1 MPTALRFRFLAVTA
15 ILLGACAA
23 PSPSGATESAAG
35 GAAAREAPADPEDS
49 IPPPVSVRDP
59 GADANPV
66 VASYTGR
73 AIRASEL
80 AAYFFDVYREQ
91 AFAALS
97 KLIGTEIVNREARR
111 VGLAVAPGALD
122 AWRAEILTS
131 LEREAAL
138 TYGIGTSAERYV
150 ELRFRQSLGDYLDQR
165 LEQERQRFLFSRII
179 RYHALQSDQVG
190 VDLIVVRSEARAREI
205 AEKLDQ
211 GADFGRLA
219 QTWSIHESSKNG
231 GRLPILPREALHVAV
246 ASRAFEMPLGARSGV
261 LLVDDGAGGR
271 QFEIIRVRE
280 RVDGRDLP
288 YSEVR
293 AEIEA
298 GLEKQPVDVTE
309 WTAWYLRLEKL
320 YNVSLATNL

>member
-1 MPTALRFRFLAVTA
+1 MSSANSLVFCAALA
-15 ILLGACAA
+15 ILLGACATPPPAGA
-23 PSPSGATESAAG
+23 PESAAA
-35 GAAAREAPADPEDS
+35 GAEAREPPASLGDS
-49 IPPPVSVRDP
+49 AAPPVSVTDP

-80 AAYFFDVYREQ
+80 AAYFFEVYREQ

-97 KLIGTEIVNREARR
+97 KLIGTEIVDREARR
-111 VGLAVAPGALD
+111 VGLVLPSD
-122 AWRAEILTS
+122 KPDEWRAEILTR

-150 ELRFRQSLGDYLDQR
+150 ELRYRQSLGAHLDQR

-190 VDLIVVRSEARAREI
+190 VDIIVVRSEARAREI

-246 ASRAFEMPLGARSGV
+246 ATRAFELPLGGRSGV

-271 QFEIIRVRE
+271 QYEIIRVRE
-280 RVDGRDLP
+280 RVSGRDLP
-288 YSEVR
+288 FSEVR

-298 GLEKQPVDVTE
+298 GLEVRAVDVTE